1 MAAIEAGEPRQ
12 YLKLFPLVTLTLM
25 VGPLVAGLLGTLLP
39 AFGYLPALGGDTI
52 SLEPWRQ
59 LFASPGLGR
68 SVWLSVS
75 TGFGATI
82 ISLTIVTLFCAAWHG
97 TGWFTQMQRLLSP
110 LLSVPHVSVAFGI
123 AFLIAPSG
131 WVMRAISPE
140 LTGLTRPPD
149 LTIVNDP
156 SGLALMLGLVVKE
169 VPFLLLMTI
178 AALGQ
183 VRADETRLV
192 TTTFGYGRMVG
203 WLKGTF
209 PRIYSQIRLPVLA
222 VLAFSMSVV
231 DVALVLGPTTPPT
244 LSVQLLRWMND
255 ADLEMRFLASAG
267 AILQLGLVI
276 GALLIWWL
284 GERVVGRFGRAWA
297 AAGGRGLRDLPIRLA
312 IGGVMAIVSAA
323 VLLGLAGM
331 AIWSFA
337 GLWRFPDFL
346 PDAWSLRIWMR
357 QADGLI
363 SLTSDTALL
372 GIAATVVALVL
383 VLGCLEREAAGLK
396 RQRQIGGM
404 DQRARILWLIYLPL
418 LVPQIAFLFGLQVLL
433 ITVGLDQL
441 WIALVIAH
449 LVFVLPYLFLS
460 LGDAYRAWDQR
471 YARTGLCLGAS
482 PLTIWLRVK
491 VPMLLPPILIAA
503 AVGFAVSIGQ
513 YLPTFLV
520 GGGRFATLTTEA
532 VTLAAGGDRRVI
544 GAVTL
549 LQMMLPFLAFTLAM
563 VLPALL
569 FRRRAGMLANRV

>member
-1 MAAIEAGEPRQ
+1 MI
-12 YLKLFPLVTLTLM
+12 
-25 VGPLVAGLLGTLLP
+25 GPLVAGLIGTVLP
-39 AFGYLPALGGDTI
+39 AFGYLPALGGDSV
-52 SLEPWRQ
+52 SLAPWRE
-59 LFASPGLGR
+59 LLGSPGIGR

-75 TGFGATI
+75 TGFGATV

-97 TGWFTQMQRLLSP
+97 THWFSRMQRLLSP

-131 WVMRAISPE
+131 WLMRAISPE

-149 LTIVNDP
+149 ITIINDP
-156 SGLALMLGLVVKE
+156 YGLSLMLGLVVKE

-183 VRADETRLV
+183 VQADQTRLV
-192 TTTFGYGRMVG
+192 TATFGYGRMTG

-209 PRIYSQIRLPVLA
+209 PRIYAQIRLPVLA

-267 AILQLGLVI
+267 AILQLALVAAGL
-276 GALLIWWL
+276 ALWVL
-284 GERVVGRFGRAWA
+284 GERLVAWLGQYWLSCGA
-297 AAGGRGLRDLPIRLA
+297 RGLGDMPMRLF
-312 IGGVMAIVSAA
+312 IGGTMVVVSGA
-323 VLLGLAGM
+323 VIFGLVGM
-331 AIWSFA
+331 AVWSFA

-346 PDAWSLRIWMR
+346 PDSWSLRIWMR
-357 QADGLI
+357 QSDGLFE
-363 SLTSDTALL
+363 LTLDTAILA
-372 GIAATVVALVL
+372 IAATLIAVVMVM
-383 VLGCLEREAAGLK
+383 GCLEREGAGK
-396 RQRQIGGM
+396 GQQPRGT
-404 DQRARILWLIYLPL
+404 DARAQAKVMWLIYLPL

-433 ITVGLDQL
+433 ISIGLDQL
-441 WIALVIAH
+441 WIALVWAH

-460 LGDAYRAWDQR
+460 LGDAYRSWDER
-471 YARTGLCLGAS
+471 YARTGLCLGKSAFA
-482 PLTIWLRVK
+482 IWLRVK
-491 VPMLLPPILIAA
+491 VPMLLPPILIAM

-549 LQMMLPFLAFTLAM
+549 LQMILPTIGFILAM
-563 VLPALL
+563 LIPAVL
-569 FRRRAGMLANRV
+569 FRRRLGMTVNRI